1 MMWTAIQLLTC
12 VTIVLAIAFF
22 VGKRIG
28 QRRFIKMQEEMKA
41 LEKAFNQLLEQ
52 MELVSGHNLQVLD
65 NKTQELR
72 ELLNVADKKCLYATD
87 LMKEVDEMKRRLQ
100 NQNRTAEV
108 SASPPAVSE
117 IKLRREVQDQLDA
130 ANGRI
135 ESIDAHIRKLEQE
148 QEELFQQILSLKKC
162 SMSMERAIQER
173 PAAAWPCHAA
183 GDVAAATGCAAD
195 SDGDVPDQS
204 PRPVEIPH
212 VEVPPA
218 PENPTLDPSSVIT
231 RIRHRDR
238 PALANLDPM
247 QTEIINQVLDLCDQG
262 VSIPQI
268 ARQMKMSKTEIELML
283 KFYDMRKAV

>member
-12 VTIVLAIAFF
+12 VTIVLAITFF
-22 VGKRIG
+22 IGKRIG

-87 LMKEVDEMKRRLQ
+87 LMKEVDDMKRRLQ
-100 NQNRTAEV
+100 NQNRTADV
-108 SASPPAVSE
+108 SAPPPAVSE
-117 IKLRREVQDQLDA
+117 IKLRREMQDQLDA

-135 ESIDAHIRKLEQE
+135 ESIDGHIRKLEQE

-162 SMSMERAIQER
+162 SHAMERAMQER
-173 PAAAWPCHAA
+173 PAAFEACHS
-183 GDVAAATGCAAD
+183 GDIVSKVAFASD
-195 SDGDVPDQS
+195 SACDIPDQAAL
-204 PRPVEIPH
+204 PAEVPH

-218 PENPTLDPSSVIT
+218 PENPTLDPSSVID
-231 RIRHRDR
+231 RIRHRER
-238 PALANLDPM
+238 PAISSLDPM

-268 ARQMKMSKTEIELML
+268 ARQMKMSKTEIELMI

>member
-12 VTIVLAIAFF
+12 VTIVLAVVFL

-87 LMKEVDEMKRRLQ
+87 LMKEVDDMKRRLQ
-100 NQNRTAEV
+100 NQNRTADV

-117 IKLRREVQDQLDA
+117 LKLRRELQDQMDA
-130 ANGRI
+130 ANGRM
-135 ESIDAHIRKLEQE
+135 ESIDIHIRKLEQE
-148 QEELFQQILSLKKC
+148 QEELFQQILSLKK
-162 SMSMERAIQER
+162 SSLAMERAMQDR
-173 PAAAWPCHAA
+173 PVTFDSCHPA
-183 GDVAAATGCAAD
+183 GEPACAAPLAD
-195 SDGDVPDQS
+195 DIADQPA
-204 PRPVEIPH
+204 PR

-218 PENPTLDPSSVIT
+218 PENPTLDSSAVIT
-231 RIRHRDR
+231 RIRHRER
-238 PALANLDPM
+238 PAIANLDPL
-247 QTEIINQVLDLCDQG
+247 QAEIIHQVLDLCDQG

-268 ARQMKMSKTEIELML
+268 ARQMKMSKTEIELMI

>member
-1 MMWTAIQLLTC
+1 MWTAIQLLTC
-12 VTIVLAIAFF
+12 VTIVLAVVFL

-87 LMKEVDEMKRRLQ
+87 LMKEVDDMKRRLQ
-100 NQNRTAEV
+100 NQNRTADV

-117 IKLRREVQDQLDA
+117 LKLRRELQDQMDA
-130 ANGRI
+130 ANGRM
-135 ESIDAHIRKLEQE
+135 ESIDIHIRKLEQE
-148 QEELFQQILSLKKC
+148 QEELFQQILSLKK
-162 SMSMERAIQER
+162 SSLAMERAMQDR
-173 PAAAWPCHAA
+173 PVTFDSCHPA
-183 GDVAAATGCAAD
+183 GEPACAALPAD
-195 SDGDVPDQS
+195 DIADQ
-204 PRPVEIPH
+204 PAPLVEIPR

-218 PENPTLDPSSVIT
+218 PENPTLDSSAVIT
-231 RIRHRDR
+231 RIRHRER
-238 PALANLDPM
+238 PAIANLDPL
-247 QTEIINQVLDLCDQG
+247 QAEIIHQVLDLCDQG

-268 ARQMKMSKTEIELML
+268 ARQMKMSKTEIELMI

>member
-12 VTIVLAIAFF
+12 MTIVLAITFF

-87 LMKEVDEMKRRLQ
+87 LMKEVDDMKRRLQ
-100 NQNRTAEV
+100 NQNRTADV
-108 SASPPAVSE
+108 STAPPAVSE

-135 ESIDAHIRKLEQE
+135 ESIDMHIRKLEQE

-162 SMSMERAIQER
+162 SLAMERAIQER
-173 PAAAWPCHAA
+173 PATFAPCHMDDTAA
-183 GDVAAATGCAAD
+183 EAAFTED
-195 SDGDVPDQS
+195 SACDIPD
-204 PRPVEIPH
+204 RPTPLVEIPPI
-212 VEVPPA
+212 EVPPA
-218 PENPTLDPSSVIT
+218 PENPTLDSSSVID
-231 RIRHRDR
+231 RIRHRER
-238 PALANLDPM
+238 PAISSLDPL
-247 QTEIINQVLDLCDQG
+247 QTEIVNQVLDLCDQG

-268 ARQMKMSKTEIELML
+268 ARQMKMSKTEIELMI

>member
-12 VTIVLAIAFF
+12 ITIVLAITFF
-22 VGKRIG
+22 VGRRIG

-87 LMKEVDEMKRRLQ
+87 LMKEVDDMKRRLQ
-100 NQNRTAEV
+100 NQNRTADV
-108 SASPPAVSE
+108 SAPPPAVSE

-135 ESIDAHIRKLEQE
+135 ESIDMHIRKLEQE

-162 SMSMERAIQER
+162 SMAMERAIQER
-173 PAAAWPCHAA
+173 PVTSGPSQPSDFAVEAA
-183 GDVAAATGCAAD
+183 CAAD
-195 SDGDVPDQS
+195 PAGGITE
-204 PRPVEIPH
+204 RPAPPIEIPH

-231 RIRHRDR
+231 RIRHRER
-238 PALANLDPM
+238 PAIANLDPL
-247 QTEIINQVLDLCDQG
+247 QAEIIHQVLDLCDQG

-268 ARQMKMSKTEIELML
+268 ARQMKMSKTEIELMI